1 MAAAAALPLTG
12 GKLRAVLW
20 YLYEIYV
27 PRECPKLR
35 HSCSEPVGTMA
46 AAAALPL
53 TGGKLH
59 AVLWYLYDTYAPREC
74 PKIRHSCSEPKLMG
88 GCD

>member
-27 PRECPKLR
+27 PRECPK
-35 HSCSEPVGTMA
+35 
-46 AAAALPL
+46 
-53 TGGKLH
+53 
-59 AVLWYLYDTYAPREC
+59 
-74 PKIRHSCSEPKLMG
+74 IRHSCSEPFEKTRGFFAKLMG